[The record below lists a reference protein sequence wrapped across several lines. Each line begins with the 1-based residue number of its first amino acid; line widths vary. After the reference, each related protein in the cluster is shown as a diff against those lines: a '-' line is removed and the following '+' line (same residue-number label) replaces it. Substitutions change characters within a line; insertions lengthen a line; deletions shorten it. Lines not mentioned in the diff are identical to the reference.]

1 MRYIYVYDNAFG
13 FPEFDVPAN
22 NDRKRS
28 KIDAL
33 REEGTLNPAP
43 EKVRDPKFREGDFFD
58 PRDVV
63 QVKYEMLRSVEKDGR
78 AVVEAAESF
87 GLSRPVY
94 YVTRDLFNREGLPG
108 LLPRKRGPKGA
119 HKLTDE
125 ALAILAQAVRESEQ
139 MPSGERL
146 ASLLAERCGIRA
158 HPRSILRR
166 LLPYLKRQE
175 KKLP

>member
-1 MRYIYVYDNAFG
+1 MASGSRQRTRRQQALQAQG
-13 FPEFDVPAN
+13 AAHPHAPAVT
-22 NDRKRS
+22 D
-28 KIDAL
+28 
-33 REEGTLNPAP
+33 PHF
-43 EKVRDPKFREGDFFD
+43 RDSAFFD
-58 PRDVV
+58 PNDLV

-125 ALAILAQAVRESEQ
+125 ALEILAQAVRESEQ

-146 ASLLAERCGIRA
+146 AALLAERCGIRA

>member
-1 MRYIYVYDNAFG
+1 MAPGPPQRT
-13 FPEFDVPAN
+13 
-22 NDRKRS
+22 RRQQ
-28 KIDAL
+28 AL
-33 REEGTLNPAP
+33 QTQGAAHPHPQAVTDPLF
-43 EKVRDPKFREGDFFD
+43 RDSAFFD
-58 PRDVV
+58 PNDLV
-63 QVKYEMLRSVEKDGR
+63 QVKYELLRSVEKDGR

-94 YVTRDLFNREGLPG
+94 YVTRELFNREGLPG
-108 LLPRKRGPKGA
+108 LLPRKRGPKRP

-139 MPSGERL
+139 MPSGEYL
-146 ASLLAERCGIRA
+146 AALLAQRCEISA

-175 KKLP
+175 KKLR